1 MINPFEALGLR
12 EELVRAVEELGFE
25 QPTEIQRG
33 AIPSL
38 LDGRD
43 VLGQAQT
50 GTGKTAAFAL
60 PMLQRLDLM
69 GDGVRGIV
77 LTPTR
82 ELALQVAEAVE
93 QYGKYRGARIAPIYG
108 GSAYS
113 RQIKKLREGAQ
124 IVVGTPGRVLDLLNR
139 GVLNLSHVETVVL
152 DEADRMLDLGFA
164 EDVETILNQTPAER
178 QTALFSAT
186 FPTEV
191 LRLARSYMRE
201 PATVRIERKTL
212 TVEQTEQRYYMVRQ
226 DDKEAVLMRLLEV
239 EDVKSALIFT
249 RTKLGAAALAET
261 LIGRGYPV
269 EAIHG
274 DLAQDVRETIM
285 RRFRQGWVTTLV
297 ATDVMARGL
306 DIESVSHVF
315 NFDIPF
321 DPEDYVHR
329 IGRTG
334 RAGREGVA
342 ITLVTPREHRLLKT
356 IERYT
361 RQPIERGKLPARDDV
376 LAVRDTRFIERL
388 QTMMGSEELARER
401 EIIARLA
408 ENGLDPTEIAA
419 ALMQMA
425 RAVEALRPL
434 DDVHEVVERPHDERR
449 ERRERRGGYERRDG
463 FERRDRLDR
472 FDDRPTRRRTGREA
486 GMVRLTIDAGRADGV
501 QPGDIVGAVASEA
514 NIPGKSI
521 GAIDLE
527 ARQAFF
533 DVREEYVER
542 ILRDANRITL
552 RGVPARVRVA
562 DEESRPPRRPRGD
575 GDGYE
580 RPRKRGY
587 RERVR

>member
-33 AIPSL
+33 AIPPL

-60 PMLQRLDLM
+60 PVLQRIDLS
-69 GDGVRGIV
+69 GNGVRAIM

-93 QYGKYRGARIAPIYG
+93 LYGKHRNARVAPIYG
-108 GSAYS
+108 GAAYA
-113 RQIKKLREGAQ
+113 RQIKKLRDGAQ

-139 GVLNLSHVETVVL
+139 GVLDLSHVEMVVL

-164 EDVETILNQTPAER
+164 EDVETIVNTTPAER

-186 FPTEV
+186 FPTAV
-191 LRLARSYMRE
+191 KRLARSFMRD
-201 PATVRIERKTL
+201 PVTVRIEHKTL
-212 TVEQTEQRYYMVRQ
+212 TVEQTEQRYYLVRQ
-226 DDKEAVLMRLLEV
+226 SDKESALMRLLEA
-239 EDVKSALIFT
+239 EDVKSALIFM
-249 RTKLGAAALAET
+249 RTKLGAAALAES

-274 DLAQDVRETIM
+274 DLAQDVREMIM

-306 DIESVSHVF
+306 DIESVSHVI
-315 NFDIPF
+315 NYDIPF

-334 RAGREGVA
+334 RAGRDGVA

-361 RQPIERGKLPARDDV
+361 RQPIERGKLPTREEV
-376 LAVRDTRFIERL
+376 LAVRDTRFVDRL
-388 QTMMGSEELARER
+388 RAMMGSEELARER
-401 EIIARLA
+401 ELITQLA
-408 ENGLDPTEIAA
+408 ESGIEATEVAA
-419 ALMQMA
+419 ILMQMA
-425 RAVEALRPL
+425 RSVEALRPL

-449 ERRERRGGYERRDG
+449 DRRDQRG
-463 FERRDRLDR
+463 RGDR
-472 FDDRPTRRRTGREA
+472 FDRYDDRPSRRRTGREA
-486 GMVRLTIDAGRADGV
+486 GMVRMMVDAWRADGV

-527 ARQAFF
+527 ARRSFF
-533 DVREEYVER
+533 DIREEHADRV
-542 ILRDANRITL
+542 LRSANRITL

-562 DEESRPPRRPRGD
+562 DDDARPPHRSHGGD
-575 GDGYE
+575 E
-580 RPRKRGY
+580 RPGNGKF
-587 RERVR
+587 RERMP

>member
-33 AIPSL
+33 AIPPL

-50 GTGKTAAFAL
+50 GTGKTAAFGL
-60 PMLQRLDLM
+60 PVLQRLDLN
-69 GDGVRGIV
+69 GNGVRAIV

-82 ELALQVAEAVE
+82 ELALQLSEAVE
-93 QYGKYRGARIAPIYG
+93 QYGKFRNARVAPIYG
-108 GSAYS
+108 GSSYA

-139 GVLNLSHVETVVL
+139 GVLDLSHVAMVVL

-164 EDVETILNQTPAER
+164 EDVETIVNQTPAER

-191 LRLARSYMRE
+191 KRLARSFMRD
-201 PATVRIERKTL
+201 PVTVRIEHKTL
-212 TVEQTEQRYYMVRQ
+212 TVEQTEQRYYLVRQ
-226 DDKEAVLMRLLEV
+226 NDKESALMRLLEA

-249 RTKLGAAALAET
+249 RTKLGAAELAER

-315 NFDIPF
+315 NYDIPF

-361 RQPIERGKLPARDDV
+361 RQPIERGNMPTREEI
-376 LAVRDTRFIERL
+376 LAVRDTRFADRL
-388 QTMMGSEELARER
+388 RTMMGSEELTRER
-401 EIIARLA
+401 ELIAQLA
-408 ENGLDPTEIAA
+408 ETGLDPAEVAA
-419 ALMQMA
+419 ILMQMA
-425 RAVEALRPL
+425 RSVEALRPL
-434 DDVHEVVERPHDERR
+434 DDMNEVVERPHDERR
-449 ERRERRGGYERRDG
+449 DRRERRGRSER
-463 FERRDRLDR
+463 FDR
-472 FDDRPTRRRTGREA
+472 FDHYDDRSSRRRTGREA
-486 GMVRLTIDAGRADGV
+486 GMVRMMIDAGRADGV

-527 ARQAFF
+527 ARRSFF
-533 DVREEYVER
+533 DVREEHADRV
-542 ILRDANRITL
+542 LRSANRITL

-562 DEESRPPRRPRGD
+562 DEDSRPPRRPRD
-575 GDGYE
+575 RDE
-580 RPRKRGY
+580 RPDNGKY